1 MDPTPAPSTP
11 LSGALSRGDAKAALR
26 LLRDAGVEHARQRQ
40 ADARAQRDGDRIE
53 GAGDS
58 PAGLDRAVRDAL
70 DSGDPLEAIRR
81 FRAAHPRMGLRDAK
95 AAVERLQAQAS
106 VASGS
111 AGAESLVLRARA
123 ERTPTVQDGDHGG
136 YAVVLLAVLAAGGA
150 LAWWLAGP

>member
-1 MDPTPAPSTP
+1 
-11 LSGALSRGDAKAALR
+11 
-26 LLRDAGVEHARQRQ
+26 
-40 ADARAQRDGDRIE
+40 
-53 GAGDS
+53 
-58 PAGLDRAVRDAL
+58 
-70 DSGDPLEAIRR
+70 
-81 FRAAHPRMGLRDAK
+81 MGLRDAK

-106 VASGS
+106 VVSGS